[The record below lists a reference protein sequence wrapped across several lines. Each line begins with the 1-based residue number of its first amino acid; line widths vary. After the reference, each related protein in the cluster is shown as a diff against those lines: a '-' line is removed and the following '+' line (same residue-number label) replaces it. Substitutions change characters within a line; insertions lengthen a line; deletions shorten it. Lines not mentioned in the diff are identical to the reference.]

1 MSISKRFEKL
11 KTYEGSQTKL
21 ADKTGLTVALI
32 SRIINAGDQAT
43 VRSDTLEAI
52 AKAYP
57 NLNTRWL
64 LTGEGSMWLQEEGH
78 EGISYAQDLATEYEI
93 FRKRQEEQTDLVK
106 RLNTLLE
113 QRVSL
118 LEREIM
124 DRDPELAGK
133 LGLLK

>member
-11 KTYEGSQTKL
+11 KTHEGSQTKL

-52 AKAYP
+52 ARAYP

-64 LTGEGSMWLQEEGH
+64 LTGEGLMWLQEDQEGV
-78 EGISYAQDLATEYEI
+78 SYAQDLSAEYDN
-93 FRKRQEEQTDLVK
+93 FRKRQEEQTELVK
-106 RLNTLLE
+106 RVNTLLE
-113 QRVSL
+113 QRVSI
-118 LEREIM
+118 LEREIL
-124 DRDPELAGK
+124 DRDPELARK
-133 LGLLK
+133 LGLK